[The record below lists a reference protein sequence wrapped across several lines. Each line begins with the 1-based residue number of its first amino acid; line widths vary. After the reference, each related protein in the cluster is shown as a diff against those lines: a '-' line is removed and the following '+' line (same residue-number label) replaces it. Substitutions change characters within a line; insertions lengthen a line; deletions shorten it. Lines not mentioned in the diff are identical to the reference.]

1 MSDSR
6 LERWGTACLLGVC
19 LVIAAPVALTELAG
33 ERPTAG
39 PVWLWWACYASFL
52 ASMCALFFSP
62 RPEPLLGV
70 VAATGA
76 GAVLLAPHVA
86 WTAIVLVF
94 VTALGAHLAGPRT
107 VALLLVGN
115 SAVAGLAAVLRD
127 GSVADVT
134 LSAAIYGM
142 LQGSAIWG
150 VLVERRN
157 AETSKRLAVVNTEL
171 RAATELLAES
181 SRSGERLRIARELHD
196 LVGHQLTAL
205 VLELEVA
212 AHKGTGPE
220 RAHVDRARGLA
231 RDLLGDVR
239 TAVGEL
245 RGRTVPLDRALRE
258 IVVELP
264 RPRVHLHVDEG
275 VEPDEASAA
284 ALIRCVQEIVTNA
297 IRHAEAGNLWI
308 GVVREDGDVVLSARD
323 DGCGAS
329 VLRPGNGLAGMRER
343 VGQLGGE
350 VSFDTRDGF
359 GVRVRVP
366 SGAVRMRAAS

>member
-1 MSDSR
+1 MGDSR

-19 LVIAAPVALTELAG
+19 LVIACPVALTQLGG
-33 ERPTAG
+33 ERPTVG
-39 PVWLWWACYASFL
+39 PVWLWWACYGLFL
-52 ASMCALFFSP
+52 ASLFVMFFAE
-62 RPEPLLGV
+62 RQGPLLGL
-70 VAATGA
+70 VAVTAA
-76 GAVLLAPHVA
+76 VAVLLAPDVA

-94 VTALGAHLAGPRT
+94 VTAIAAHLAGPRT

-127 GSVADVT
+127 GSVMDVV

-150 VLVERRN
+150 VLSERRN
-157 AETSKRLAVVNTEL
+157 AETSERLAVVNTEL

-212 AHKGTGPE
+212 AHKADEPAK
-220 RAHVDRARGLA
+220 AHVERARGLA
-231 RDLLGDVR
+231 RELLGDVR

-245 RGRTVPLDRALRE
+245 RGRSVPLDRALRE
-258 IVVELP
+258 IVVDLP
-264 RPRVHLHVDEG
+264 RPRVHLRVAE
-275 VEPDEASAA
+275 VEPDEACAA
-284 ALIRCVQEIVTNA
+284 ALIRCVQEVVTNA
-297 IRHAEAGNLWI
+297 IRHAGAENLW
-308 GVVREDGDVVLSARD
+308 VNVEREGDGVVLSARD
-323 DGCGAS
+323 DGRGTNA
-329 VLRPGNGLAGMRER
+329 LRLGNGLAGMKER
-343 VGQLGGE
+343 VGQLGGD

-366 SGAVRMRAAS
+366 S

>member
-19 LVIAAPVALTELAG
+19 LVIACPVALTQLAG
-33 ERPTAG
+33 ERPTVG
-39 PVWLWWACYASFL
+39 PVWLWWGCYALFL
-52 ASMCALFFSP
+52 ASLFVMFLSARPP
-62 RPEPLLGV
+62 RLLGT
-70 VAATGA
+70 VAVTAA
-76 GAVLLAPHVA
+76 AAVLLAPHVA

-94 VTALGAHLAGPRT
+94 VTAIAAHLAGPRT
-107 VALLLVGN
+107 VAVALVGN
-115 SAVAGLAAVLRD
+115 SVVAGLAAVLRD
-127 GSVADVT
+127 GSVMDVV

-142 LQGSAIWG
+142 LQVSAVWA
-150 VLVERRN
+150 VMSERRN
-157 AETSKRLAVVNTEL
+157 AETSERLAVANTEL

-212 AHKGTGPE
+212 AHKADEPAK
-220 RAHVDRARGLA
+220 AHVDRARGLA

-245 RGRTVPLDRALRE
+245 RGRAVPLDRALQE
-258 IVVELP
+258 IVMDLP
-264 RPRVHLHVDEG
+264 RPRVHLRVEE

-284 ALIRCVQEIVTNA
+284 ALIRCVQEVVTNA
-297 IRHAEAGNLWI
+297 IRHARADNLWLE
-308 GVVREDGDVVLSARD
+308 VVREEDGVVLNARD
-323 DGCGAS
+323 DGCGTS
-329 VLRPGNGLAGMRER
+329 VLRLGNGLAGMRER
-343 VGQLGGE
+343 VGQLGGD
-350 VSFDTRDGF
+350 VAFDTREGF

-366 SGAVRMRAAS
+366 S